1 MRRWNDET
9 QWVSDEDGL
18 RWYFSERDPGGP
30 SRLECYR
37 RLLAEPDV
45 NRRDDN
51 PSFCGLVVVATLRR
65 LADLLEVVKRA
76 WRGQPVIQ
84 HEVARHRL
92 ESAG

>member
-1 MRRWNDET
+1 MRRWHDET

-45 NRRDDN
+45 NRRECI
-51 PSFCGLVVVATLRR
+51 PSFRGPVVVATLQRV
-65 LADLLEVVKRA
+65 ADLLEVVQRA

-84 HEVARHRL
+84 REIARHRL